1 MNLNTLINVHDK
13 ISSTKKMHD
22 DINKFAN
29 DNNTSNPQRICVFGM
44 VFLWQKLLCLNII
57 LKHGA

>member
-1 MNLNTLINVHDK
+1 
-13 ISSTKKMHD
+13 MHD

-44 VFLWQKLLCLNII
+44 IFLLFQFYP
-57 LKHGA
+57 LKTANY